1 MTIDE
6 VKTAADVLGGD
17 RWKIW
22 MKCGLHDWQALPQ
35 TDSDEYYCPQCYTLW
50 TADGAIKN
58 IPDRLAP

>member
-22 MKCGLHDWQALPQ
+22 MKCGLHYWQALPQ